1 MNVIEL
7 FSCSGGM
14 AEGLRRAGIHVTTAI
29 DFDENACASYEKNLG
44 ERPIRMD
51 VRDLLRL
58 AWSPAER
65 IDLFVA
71 DPPCFPPG
79 TMVATSRGRQPIET
93 IREGDIVLTH
103 AGRWRRVLQC
113 FTKPYAGHLLAL
125 TPRYRPDP
133 IRCTPEHPL
142 LVRRRIIHDDRQW
155 IRGWWSYADPE
166 WLAASDVRVGDA
178 VLAPRVAELADPP
191 TFFVRTRQSVKNKP
205 STLIDRRSR
214 VDLREMTVAWLLG
227 LYLAEGH
234 RRGWSPT
241 STSKRGLT
249 RREVIFSIA
258 HEEVPEVRVR
268 VEAAGEHAIVSR
280 NRTASR
286 VVLNSPDWWAVCGSF
301 GDGASRKLVPEWVF
315 GMPASWRKALLDGY
329 VYGDGHTRPNAGGGT
344 ITEAST
350 VSEELAWSLVRLVE
364 SVEGVVASLTRS
376 RHRPDQTIEGRAVHA
391 MQPYRVRWSPP
402 VGRARAG
409 IVDHQG
415 AWLPVRAIEE
425 RAPCDVVHN
434 LEVEAD
440 NSYVAG
446 GIAAHNC
453 TPWSRAG
460 KRKGLDDQHDM
471 LLETVALV
479 RHIKPRAFLI
489 ANVPGLD
496 DGPNWPIVQRTIGS
510 LSKLGYCIDFARL
523 DAADYGV
530 PQHRFRPF
538 WYGHLHAELPCV
550 QWPARTHGS
559 PAECRNTTIAGIVP
573 IVPWVTCRQ
582 ALAHLPLKEL
592 GRPIRLRWRGAN
604 GKRIASTPDD
614 PARVVGTSTLS
625 DGNVLTTTDQAT
637 PTRRTSH
644 KPSKKP
650 RASHADDPAGTITTT
665 NNGNGGILFDGPDHR
680 PTSMDEPAKTITRN
694 THSDGALLLLPWVEH
709 GKRRRKD
716 VRPEN
721 DTGTREPDTLAVVP
735 HHPPS
740 NEDEPSRVVR
750 ATNATT
756 PDKVLLPD
764 GTIRESHADAPAHTI
779 RGGRSSSERMLV
791 SSKHPPHEL
800 DEPAGTIAGCDK
812 QRAHVLNGKHAP
824 SDPDAPAHVV
834 AAKDHGTQSGQA
846 VGWPWDRPATTVTS
860 DHQGRLAPPGHHG
873 KSFLSDNRGHGP
885 NAIKLSEKAA
895 SILQGFPESWVFVGR
910 TKRARWAQLGMAMP
924 IGLAQAVGTSIL
936 RSLTAARGQRAS

>member
-1 MNVIEL
+1 MSAYGTFHKRGVPNAPFVALSLRQPWAWCVLHLGKVIENRKWCTDYRGPLLIHASATMKLDEDYEACAQACDDVFGVGHYLPNAQDIARGGFVGRARLTGVVGKRPSRLPISGNFLDHYPPGATRAPPRRIAAGAPPSLGRSVALALSGAIRVHPRRHRAHALRPLEGRARPLPRAVRSVGDRAGDTTMNVIEL

-58 AWSPAER
+58 AWAPTAR

-71 DPPCFPPG
+71 DPP
-79 TMVATSRGRQPIET
+79 
-93 IREGDIVLTH
+93 
-103 AGRWRRVLQC
+103 
-113 FTKPYAGHLLAL
+113 
-125 TPRYRPDP
+125 
-133 IRCTPEHPL
+133 
-142 LVRRRIIHDDRQW
+142 
-155 IRGWWSYADPE
+155 
-166 WLAASDVRVGDA
+166 
-178 VLAPRVAELADPP
+178 
-191 TFFVRTRQSVKNKP
+191 
-205 STLIDRRSR
+205 
-214 VDLREMTVAWLLG
+214 
-227 LYLAEGH
+227 
-234 RRGWSPT
+234 
-241 STSKRGLT
+241 
-249 RREVIFSIA
+249 
-258 HEEVPEVRVR
+258 
-268 VEAAGEHAIVSR
+268 
-280 NRTASR
+280 
-286 VVLNSPDWWAVCGSF
+286 
-301 GDGASRKLVPEWVF
+301 
-315 GMPASWRKALLDGY
+315 
-329 VYGDGHTRPNAGGGT
+329 
-344 ITEAST
+344 
-350 VSEELAWSLVRLVE
+350 
-364 SVEGVVASLTRS
+364 
-376 RHRPDQTIEGRAVHA
+376 
-391 MQPYRVRWSPP
+391 
-402 VGRARAG
+402 
-409 IVDHQG
+409 
-415 AWLPVRAIEE
+415 
-425 RAPCDVVHN
+425 
-434 LEVEAD
+434 
-440 NSYVAG
+440 
-446 GIAAHNC
+446 C

-460 KRKGLDDQHDM
+460 KRKGLEDQHDM

-559 PAECRNTTIAGIVP
+559 PQECRNTTIAGVVP
-573 IVPWVTCRQ
+573 ILPWVTCRQ
-582 ALAHLPLKEL
+582 ALGHLPLKEL

-604 GKRIASTPDD
+604 GKKIASTPDD

-625 DGNVLTTTDQAT
+625 DGNILTTPEEAM
-637 PTRRTSH
+637 RKSH

-650 RASHADDPAGTITTT
+650 RASHADEPAGTVTTT

-680 PTSMDEPAKTITRN
+680 PTSMDEPAKTIPRN

-716 VRPEN
+716 VRPVN
-721 DTGTREPDTLAVVP
+721 DTGMREPDTLAVVP

-756 PDKVLLPD
+756 PDKVLLLRERHD

-791 SSKHPPHEL
+791 TSSKHPPNAP
-800 DEPAGTIAGCDK
+800 DAPANTVAGCDK
-812 QRAHVLNGKHAP
+812 QRAHVLNGNAKHAP
-824 SDPDAPAHVV
+824 SAPDEPAHTI
-834 AAKDHGTQSGQA
+834 AAKDRGAQH
-846 VGWPWDRPATTVTS
+846 WPWDRPSTTIQR
-860 DHQGRLAPPGHHG
+860 DERIPPPGHHD
-873 KSFLSDNRGHGP
+873 KYSTRSMP

-895 SILQGFPESWVFVGR
+895 AILQGFPESWVFVGK
-910 TKRARWAQLGMAMP
+910 TKRARWQQLGMAMP
-924 IGLAQAVGTSIL
+924 PGLAEAVGRSIARALQL
-936 RSLTAARGQRAS
+936 RRWSANG